1 LSERGHQKS
10 DNYRRRKKG
19 NPPETNQTN
28 SRLKD
33 LAPILAPPWR
43 KSSPALHTVRR
54 GGTVPRDR
62 RTAWRAVDDARGAA
76 SARSNGGHHGAD
88 CCSWSASI
96 ARTVRRGAV
105 V

>member
-33 LAPILAPPWR
+33 LAPILAPP
-43 KSSPALHTVRR
+43 
-54 GGTVPRDR
+54 
-62 RTAWRAVDDARGAA
+62 
-76 SARSNGGHHGAD
+76 
-88 CCSWSASI
+88 
-96 ARTVRRGAV
+96 
-105 V
+105 